1 MKNFINYFVAI
12 AACAIVAGVCYS
24 LVRNKNKL
32 ESAFKQTLFA
42 IQQNSIKN
50 FEWNERDWQNY
61 QNNQIKRLPIFTKEY
76 FYNCVENALKDLHDN
91 HSVLIKKHKLKN
103 LTIKSNV
110 PAERF
115 SIKVEGG
122 IGIINFP
129 TLITEVNQ
137 QDAILHE
144 EWVTEFNKQVESIAP
159 QVTDGWIIDLTQNT
173 GGNMYPMLAA
183 LSYFYDEPI
192 LGGFYSRIK
201 NKTEKT
207 LVSFDGESFKFNNE
221 PAFTYKIKFK
231 TNQNKLPVIALI
243 GKNTASSAEFVALAL
258 KRQKHIILAGHES
271 QGVATGNEV
280 MPLPDYLGNYMLT
293 GAYFLD
299 TNNQPLLEEK
309 VSPAITLDNENM
321 ISGAKQL
328 VQEGYLR

>member
-1 MKNFINYFVAI
+1 MKFIKISLISVFVCSIFAGI
-12 AACAIVAGVCYS
+12 FYPIVS
-24 LVRNKNKL
+24 NKNKL
-32 ESAFKQTLFA
+32 ESAFKKALFD

-50 FEWNERDWQNY
+50 FEWKEADWQNY

-122 IGIINFP
+122 IGVINFP
-129 TLITEVNQ
+129 TLITEVDQ
-137 QDAILHE
+137 QGAILSE
-144 EWVTEFNKQVESIAP
+144 DWVIEVHKEIERIAS
-159 QVTDGWIIDLTQNT
+159 QVTKGWIIDLTQNS
-173 GGNMYPMLAA
+173 GGNMFPMLAA
-183 LSYFYDEPI
+183 LSYFYNEPN
-192 LGGFYSRIK
+192 LGGFSSCIK
-201 NKTEKT
+201 NKLEET

-231 TNQNKLPVIALI
+231 TNQNKLPVIVLI

-258 KRQKHIILAGHES
+258 KRQKHITLAGQES

-280 MPLPDYLGNYMLT
+280 MPLPHDLGNYMLT